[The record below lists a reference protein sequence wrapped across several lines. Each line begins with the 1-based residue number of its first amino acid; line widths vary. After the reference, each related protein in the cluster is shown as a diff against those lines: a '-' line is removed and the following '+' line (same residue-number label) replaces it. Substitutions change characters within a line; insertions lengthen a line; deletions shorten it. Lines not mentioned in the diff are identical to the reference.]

1 MSGIVGSSH
10 NIRGSGIVAKLGT
23 DGQVFT
29 SAGAGLKQGFEAA
42 AGGAHTLLNT
52 TTVSSAVA
60 SVTINPPFS
69 STYFSYLIRIEK
81 FIPDTDCA
89 IFLTFLEADDSE
101 TTTDY
106 WWGGSGVTS
115 NGGSLVT
122 GHASVASEVNFMGGT
137 NASYL
142 METASLASGY
152 FTLYGPQT
160 GTATSGTA
168 ELVWENGAVSARS
181 HIHNVAF
188 MVDDTTVFTQFKI
201 AANTGNIDSAVIKTY
216 GVS

>member
-10 NIRGSGIVAKLGT
+10 NIRGSGPVAKLGT

-29 SAGAGLKQGFEAA
+29 SAGAGVSQTFEDAG
-42 AGGAHTLLNT
+42 GGAHTLLNT
-52 TTVSSAVA
+52 TTVSSAVS

-69 STYFSYLIRIEK
+69 ATYFSYLIRIEK
-81 FIPDTDCA
+81 FIPDTDCS
-89 IFLTFLEADDSE
+89 ILLTFLEADDTE

-106 WWGGSGVTS
+106 WWGASGVTS

-137 NASYL
+137 SSSYL
-142 METASLASGY
+142 METASLGSGY
-152 FTLYGPQT
+152 ITLYGPQT

-168 ELVWENGAVSARS
+168 ELVWENGGTANRT
-181 HIHNVAF
+181 HINNVGF

-216 GVS
+216 GVT